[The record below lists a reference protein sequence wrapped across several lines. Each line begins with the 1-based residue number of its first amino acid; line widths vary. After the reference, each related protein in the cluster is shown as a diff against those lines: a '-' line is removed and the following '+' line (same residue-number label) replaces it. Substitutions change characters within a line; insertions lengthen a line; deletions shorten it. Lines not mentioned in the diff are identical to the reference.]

1 MHWRTKTSTV
11 GIAASIVRQP
21 VLYKVIAFEGMLHA
35 AQKISYRTA
44 YIYAHPPLLYFM
56 SRNTMIIFVIGILLL
71 IYGYLCRLLSIY
83 FFWDSKH
90 FGWIIMVIGLMGFLI
105 DQRKAR
111 VAQKKNI
118 FFVRIGIG
126 IIVFAFAIVGS
137 AVMMIKV
144 SNTYQDAINGLKKDG
159 GIKSEIGTIRGV
171 SLFPTGSG
179 ILDLVYSKTPGPSII
194 IVTVRGENEYRDVE
208 LELNRPLR

>member
-1 MHWRTKTSTV
+1 
-11 GIAASIVRQP
+11 
-21 VLYKVIAFEGMLHA
+21 
-35 AQKISYRTA
+35 
-44 YIYAHPPLLYFM
+44 
-56 SRNTMIIFVIGILLL
+56 MILFVIGILLL

-90 FGWIIMVIGLMGFLI
+90 FGWILMAIGLMSFLI

-126 IIVFAFAIVGS
+126 IIVIVFAIVGS
-137 AVMMIKV
+137 AMIMITA
-144 SNTYQDAINGLKKDG
+144 SSSYQDAIE
-159 GIKSEIGTIRGV
+159 GIKKHGMIKDELGNIRGV

-179 ILDLVYSKTPGPSII
+179 ILSLVYGRTPGPSRI
-194 IVTVRGENEYRDVE
+194 IVTVRGEHEYRDTEIE
-208 LELNRPLR
+208 LYRPLR